1 MPFSYLKFIVI
12 LLTLLTH
19 SVNTIAIDNQVEEI
33 PLAPGYGALDYQL
46 PEPGSYDLP
55 VFKSAADGQVLTTS
69 GKTSRLLTEFDNKYV
84 LMGFVYSS
92 CDDVNG
98 CPLTSYVFYE
108 LKSEMEKDPVLAERF
123 KLISLS
129 FDPDNDTPDKMKLYA
144 NNFKYAGNT
153 GEWQFLTTASQE
165 HLKPILKDYNQS
177 IQQQIVDGK
186 TTNKINHIL
195 RVFLIDPKQQIRN
208 IYSVSFLHADAV
220 LNDLKTLIVH
230 EKNSQSRIGLE
241 QKTTTKTNLSSND
254 SKILGSYEGKP
265 ADLMSIVNTQQLGL
279 PVVKIPESNP
289 ITFEKVNLGR
299 KLFFERRLSF
309 NNTVSCAICHVPQ
322 QGFSSNEMATAVGVE
337 GRSVRRNSPTLYNV
351 AYNQILFHDGRE
363 ETLEQQIWGPLLAK
377 NEMGNVSIG
386 AVLSNIRSIPEYE
399 KEFQS
404 VFKGKG
410 LTMETLGMALASYQR
425 TLISG
430 NSAFDQWFYGQ
441 KKGAIS
447 SEAQRGFKLFTG
459 KAGCTS
465 CHRIEKDYALF
476 TDNQLHNTG
485 HGYAKSMGIRPLTKR
500 ILLAP
505 GIYQN
510 VDFDIIQS
518 VSEKAPADLGLYEIT
533 QNPYDR
539 WKYKTPTLRNVA
551 LTAPYFHDGSVG
563 SLKEVVRFYNR
574 GGVMNETLDSRIS
587 LLSLSED
594 EEDELVAFME
604 TLTGH
609 NTDILISDAY
619 AAAAE
624 NLSNN
629 NSVKNSTDNK
639 LNKTQQSDVRLKQ

>member
-1 MPFSYLKFIVI
+1 MFVKPFSHLKLIII
-12 LLTLLTH
+12 LLTLLSH
-19 SVNTIAIDNQVEEI
+19 AASAVAIDNQVAEI

-46 PEPGSYDLP
+46 PQPGSYDLP
-55 VFKSAADGQVLTTS
+55 VFKSAADGQVLTTT
-69 GKTSRLLTEFDNKYV
+69 GKSSHLLTEFDNKYV

-108 LKSEMEKDPVLAERF
+108 LKSAMEKDPVLAERF

-129 FDPDNDTPDKMKLYA
+129 FDPENDTPDKMKLYA

-165 HLKPILKDYNQS
+165 HLKPILKDYDQS

-208 IYSVSFLHADAV
+208 IYSVSFLHADTV
-220 LNDLKTLIVH
+220 LNDLRTLLVH
-230 EKNSQSRIGLE
+230 EKNAQSGNQLK
-241 QKTTTKTNLSSND
+241 QSAVTTTNVSLSD
-254 SKILGSYEGKP
+254 PKILGSYEGKP
-265 ADLMSIVNTQQLGL
+265 ADLMSILSTQQLGL
-279 PVVKIPESNP
+279 PPVKIPESNP
-289 ITFEKVNLGR
+289 ISLKKINLGR

-309 NNTVSCAICHVPQ
+309 NDTVSCAICHIPQ
-322 QGFSSNEMATAVGVE
+322 QGFSNNEMATAVGVE

-351 AYNQILFHDGRE
+351 VYNQILFHDGRE
-363 ETLEQQIWGPLLAK
+363 ENLEQQIWGPLLAK
-377 NEMGNVSIG
+377 NKMANVSIG
-386 AVLSNIRSIPEYE
+386 AVLKKIRNIPEY
-399 KEFQS
+399 KQEFQAA
-404 VFKGKG
+404 FEGKG

-425 TLISG
+425 SLISG
-430 NSAFDQWFYGQ
+430 NSAFDQWFYGH
-441 KKGAIS
+441 KKDAIP

-459 KAGCTS
+459 KAGCSS

-510 VDFDIIQS
+510 VDFDIIES
-518 VSEKAPADLGLYEIT
+518 VSKKAPADLGLYEIT

-539 WKYKTPTLRNVA
+539 WKYKTPTLRNIA

-574 GGVMNETLDSRIS
+574 GGVMNETLDPRIS
-587 LLSLSED
+587 LLNLSEE

-609 NTDILISDAY
+609 NTDTLISDAY
-619 AAAAE
+619 SAAVG

-629 NSVKNSTDNK
+629 SSNK
-639 LNKTQQSDVRLKQ
+639 SQLTDVRLKQ